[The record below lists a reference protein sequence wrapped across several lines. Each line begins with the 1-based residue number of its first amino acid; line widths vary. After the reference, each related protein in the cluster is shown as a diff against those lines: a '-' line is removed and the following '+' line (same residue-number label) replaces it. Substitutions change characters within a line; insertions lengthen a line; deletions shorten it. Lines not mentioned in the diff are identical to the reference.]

1 MSSTKKKKK
10 KRSRFGPPKD
20 SDNTADVLAVIDS
33 KTKQIDAL
41 LAGFDE
47 ANNTKKKTK
56 LNFIPTSIN
65 KQSSTTNTK
74 SPCSTPIEAEMV
86 KTITITPTSYK
97 IEHHKEENAA
107 TPPLTSIHPQ
117 TASSHSPKLRPLPSP
132 NAKPLKSAL
141 KASKHTSFRDEK
153 RSKRRNADS
162 NKTDNA
168 LTISF
173 DASVKTEDG
182 VSAKFYSSPQ
192 YLIRDGSVLRPKP
205 RQQIEN
211 EKRLLQMLGAPE
223 SLAGRALPPG
233 LLDQDFEEMYD
244 PQIPNDY
251 TSFVNARERLEEW
264 IQIKEVT
271 YLLAAK
277 TLIYVEFQLICVSN
291 VVVSVFSG
299 AIEFRISKSNDGS
312 AICRGIH

>member
-1 MSSTKKKKK
+1 MSSSNKKKKK
-10 KRSRFGPPKD
+10 KRSRFGPPKETD
-20 SDNTADVLAVIDS
+20 STADVLAVIDS

-41 LAGFDE
+41 LAGFDT
-47 ANNTKKKTK
+47 ANNHKKKTK

-65 KQSSTTNTK
+65 KQSSSINTK
-74 SPCSTPIEAEMV
+74 SPCSISTEHEMV

-97 IEHHKEENAA
+97 IEHHKEENTA
-107 TPPLTSIHPQ
+107 TPPLTYIHSSTN
-117 TASSHSPKLRPLPSP
+117 TASEPLKLRPLPSP

-141 KASKHTSFRDEK
+141 KASKCTTFRDEK
-153 RSKRRNADS
+153 RAKRRSSDS
-162 NKTDNA
+162 IKTMENV
-168 LTISF
+168 TKISF
-173 DASVKTEDG
+173 DANVKKEDG

-205 RQQIEN
+205 LQQIEN
-211 EKRLLQMLGAPE
+211 EKRLLSMLGAPQE
-223 SLAGRALPPG
+223 LAGRALPPG

-271 YLLAAK
+271 VSSFLL
-277 TLIYVEFQLICVSN
+277 TY
-291 VVVSVFSG
+291 
-299 AIEFRISKSNDGS
+299 
-312 AICRGIH
+312 IH